1 MGLSS
6 KIICF
11 PSKCYKCLGIAL
23 QLPFIAPAA
32 TPVLLSL
39 FSSIFINRGSWGRA
53 AARSCSRMASAICAS
68 SPAPRR
74 RDNNFPRS
82 AGHALPNVAQD
93 VVCIS
98 HKSALLAHVQPRAH
112 NNPQVLP
119 ISAAARYSAPSL
131 GLLHLGT
138 VLCIP
143 LAEFQRVSAHID
155 PIPTPD

>member
-1 MGLSS
+1 
-6 KIICF
+6 
-11 PSKCYKCLGIAL
+11 
-23 QLPFIAPAA
+23 
-32 TPVLLSL
+32 
-39 FSSIFINRGSWGRA
+39 
-53 AARSCSRMASAICAS
+53 MASAICAS

-98 HKSALLAHVQPRAH
+98 HSKSALLAHVQPSAH
-112 NNPQVLP
+112 DKPQVLP
-119 ISAAARYSAPSL
+119 ISAAAQYSAPSL

-155 PIPTPD
+155 PIPLQTEPVSGVSHTCLVVPEALLKVYPVSVPRLLMVSPVSALLW